1 MSAGVEQ
8 RLTAALEAR
17 AELVGPEHLAPSPV
31 PDPATR
37 TPRAGREDA
46 LAAGPGSSPV
56 VVPGPGAWRRRATY
70 AVVAAA
76 AVAAVAVPVALT
88 DAPRDPRPAPADVPA
103 PDGWVGGIG
112 RTGPGADLPGNRVST
127 DLDGDGAPDTVWLRA
142 ALPEGPAG
150 PVRLEAL
157 LSSDP
162 DEVRW
167 TVLRRAG
174 SGAQLEGTYGL
185 RGLDL
190 RLDDEP
196 GSELLVLFEPEG
208 GDQFG
213 LAVVDLVA
221 GRLVEADVDAGETG
235 APFALGVDPDRRRV
249 HFGVLDDAGL
259 VTARTREPA
268 TEEVRYRR
276 SQAWTWD
283 LRAPAAPGERPVLVP
298 TPRDDVCRD
307 EYGYGFGDCRAGT
320 DRPLDLGP
328 PVGEGDN
335 PSDVVP
341 DFYPD
346 VTRRLGPGEAF
357 RFTSV
362 TGVGTAGLAGPE
374 EAPRLEVELDGT
386 AYAATLPAGPPA
398 TLVAGTVAAEA
409 GPGFLVVRGSG
420 DGVEETEWGVWQ
432 VRDGAL
438 VQVQVLAEEVPFG
451 DAVVGDGAR
460 VSTHLSERGLLSTR
474 VLTPG
479 GDPEVAD
486 VVTWSLDEGPALLPT
501 PIACFRFPADGSAPT
516 FATRC

>member
-1 MSAGVEQ
+1 MSTAVEQ
-8 RLTAALEAR
+8 RLAAALEAR
-17 AELVGPEHLAPSPV
+17 AELVGPEHLTPSPL
-31 PDPATR
+31 PDPALPGPAR
-37 TPRAGREDA
+37 LDPGDPGDAGE
-46 LAAGPGSSPV
+46 
-56 VVPGPGAWRRRATY
+56 PGPGAWRRRATY
-70 AVVAAA
+70 AAVAAA
-76 AVAAVAVPVALT
+76 AVAVLAVPVWLA
-88 DAPRDPRPAPADVPA
+88 DGPGERRPAPADVPA
-103 PDGWVGGIG
+103 PDGWVGGTG

-127 DLDGDGAPDTVWLRA
+127 DLDGDGAPDTLWLRA
-142 ALPEGPAG
+142 PAPEGPAG

-174 SGAQLEGTYGL
+174 SGAQLEGAYGPG
-185 RGLDL
+185 GLDL

-196 GSELLVLFEPEG
+196 GSEVLVLFEPEG
-208 GDQFG
+208 ADQYG
-213 LAVVDLVA
+213 LAAVDLVG
-221 GRLVEADVDAGETG
+221 GRLVEADVDAGDTG
-235 APFALGVDPDRRRV
+235 APFALGLDADRRRV
-249 HFGVLDDAGL
+249 HFGVLDDARL

-268 TEEVRYRR
+268 TDEVRYRR

-283 LRAPAAPGERPVLVP
+283 LRAPTAPGERPVLVP

-307 EYGYGFGDCRAGT
+307 DYGYGFGDCRPGS
-320 DRPLDLGP
+320 DRPLDLDP

-362 TGVGTAGLAGPE
+362 AGAGTAGLARPE

-386 AYAATLPAGPPA
+386 AYAATLPAGLPA

-409 GPGFLVVRGSG
+409 GPGFLVVRGA
-420 DGVEETEWGVWQ
+420 DGETDWSVWQ

-438 VQVQVLAEEVPFG
+438 VEV
-451 DAVVGDGAR
+451 
-460 VSTHLSERGLLSTR
+460 
-474 VLTPG
+474 
-479 GDPEVAD
+479 
-486 VVTWSLDEGPALLPT
+486 
-501 PIACFRFPADGSAPT
+501 
-516 FATRC
+516 